1 MVNFVCQLDWATGCP
16 DVWSNII
23 LACLWGHFWMKL
35 TFNLLDWAKRIAL
48 LYRDG
53 PHPINWRPEQSKTAG
68 PPMSEGEFFLPNYT
82 SWDSN
87 LSLPSDSNRNI
98 CSLGVLSLPT
108 FSLEHIPLTPLI
120 FRLQVSEWT
129 DTLGSPGSLVHCI
142 SWNIF
147 SFHNCKSWFLLIN
160 FSLSLSLSLTY
171 TPHIHTYTHL
181 PILSYTCF
189 NQVVPDYSIYAKYFC
204 QVPNDLCIK
213 KSNAKYLSQ

>member
-160 FSLSLSLSLTY
+160 LSLSLSLS
-171 TPHIHTYTHL
+171 HIHTTHTYIHTPSNSLLYLLQSGCAWLFHLCKILL
-181 PILSYTCF
+181 PS
-189 NQVVPDYSIYAKYFC
+189 P
-204 QVPNDLCIK
+204 
-213 KSNAKYLSQ
+213 